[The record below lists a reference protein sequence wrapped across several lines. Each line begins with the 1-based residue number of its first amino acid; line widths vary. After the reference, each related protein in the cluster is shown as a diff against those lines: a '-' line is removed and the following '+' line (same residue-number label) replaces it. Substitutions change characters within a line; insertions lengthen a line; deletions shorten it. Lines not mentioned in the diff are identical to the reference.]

1 MKKFIV
7 FLFALIL
14 SYGLVSWGTGL
25 VLTFLQDPDPW
36 MINGGEDPS
45 ILVKIMPAIMLIL
58 PILMAI
64 LITNIFGK
72 AKGIRE

>member
-1 MKKFIV
+1 MKKTIV
-7 FLFALIL
+7 FIFTLIL

-25 VLTFLQDPDPW
+25 VLTLLHEPDPW

-45 ILVKIMPAIMLIL
+45 IVKIMPALMLVL

-72 AKGIRE
+72 AKGLKE